1 MEDNSKVVTKHSIV
15 KLLTS
20 IRKIKSTI
28 AEINITKDKLI
39 MKKNTLSAT
48 LEKTRNVMQQ
58 INQDFSEYK
67 ELLSYTIDI
76 DYYIKKYRYMSVD
89 INISEIHNK
98 FKNPKFTDSNICM
111 STIKSYYKFINSV
124 QKVRIYKNNLN
135 KITKTN
141 TAELALYNT
150 ELYKKSLNEYY
161 NELKK
166 IDKEIDDEKTERYE
180 IYKQIINEIID
191 GKIVRNIP
199 FYNTK
204 IHTARKNII
213 SQIECTKQY
222 IKSNNLKQT
231 ELKRR
236 IIEYTNTIENDIYNV
251 QETLFNNI
259 ISSRLSSPSG
269 RIISPRLSSPSGRIR
284 SSRLSSPSGRIII
297 DVSVYFSVE
306 KYTILIESLD
316 KKYSTLVSKLEI
328 INTQLTNLSLEFN
341 KLFDRM
347 VDILQRMTLSQIH
360 IWNSAINEFNA

>member
-28 AEINITKDKLI
+28 AEINITRDKLI
-39 MKKNTLSAT
+39 MKKNTSSAT
-48 LEKTRNVMQQ
+48 LEKTRNAVQQ
-58 INQDFSEYK
+58 INQDFLEYK

-76 DYYIKKYRYMSVD
+76 DYYIKKYRYMSAD

-98 FKNPKFTDSNICM
+98 FKTQKFTDSNICM

-231 ELKRR
+231 ELKRQ
-236 IIEYTNTIENDIYNV
+236 IIEYTNVIENDIYNV
-251 QETLFNNI
+251 QDTLFNNI
-259 ISSRLSSPSG
+259 ISPQRSSPYG
-269 RIISPRLSSPSGRIR
+269 RIISPRRYSPSGM
-284 SSRLSSPSGRIII
+284 III
-297 DVSVYFSVE
+297 DVSIYFSTE

>member
-28 AEINITKDKLI
+28 ADINITRDKLI
-39 MKKNTLSAT
+39 MKKNTSSAT
-48 LEKTRNVMQQ
+48 LEKTRNVMKQ

-76 DYYIKKYRYMSVD
+76 DYYIKKYRYMSAD

-124 QKVRIYKNNLN
+124 QTVRIYKNNLN

-161 NELKK
+161 DELKK

-231 ELKRR
+231 ELKRQ

-259 ISSRLSSPSG
+259 ISSRCSSPSG
-269 RIISPRLSSPSGRIR
+269 RIIT
-284 SSRLSSPSGRIII
+284 

-316 KKYSTLVSKLEI
+316 KKYSNLVSKLAI